1 VEKSP
6 LIALEIVLGFVA
18 PLGWA
23 FWELWSLRRERRRDL
38 PRRGSASRRR
48 VRVRTG
54 AMAEGC

>member
-38 PRRGSASRRR
+38 AKARQREQAAGSRPDRGD
-48 VRVRTG
+48 G
-54 AMAEGC
+54 